1 MIESNSP
8 APTAEKTVHDVL
20 HNGKAVPSLL
30 AVLRNHY
37 TTEHGVC
44 APVQQRHQQKE
55 TRHNSLQKHPNPHCG
70 SMLHAMCKPWYLRA

>member
-1 MIESNSP
+1 MTESNSP

-20 HNGKAVPSLL
+20 HNGKAVPSFL
-30 AVLRNHY
+30 AVLRNYY

-55 TRHNSLQKHPNPHCG
+55 TRHNSFAKT
-70 SMLHAMCKPWYLRA
+70 SKPTLRE